1 MPCCLT
7 FLSYGGCDH
16 KQLWKIHCT
25 SDCSSVICASSEQ
38 EVMAQIHYKW
48 RCEECHM
55 RHWDTNERRRAER
68 AEDDERAI
76 LQDLDLPDQQKN
88 LFLDSYRSREDWVD
102 RRVEKSRT
110 EQVEEIQWVAEFAE
124 EYGRIMWALKY
135 GPEDDLPRL
144 HKRKDYLLDV
154 KFWDVTIVSDIGGED
169 SVTTRSR
176 ASSATLV
183 DESCAGTLDDQPTV
197 KEQLALKQH
206 PANFYHADP
215 GIVSEAQA
223 PFEAHQAAAGA

>member
-1 MPCCLT
+1 MGLT
-7 FLSYGGCDH
+7 DV
-16 KQLWKIHCT
+16 
-25 SDCSSVICASSEQ
+25 SSVICAPSEQ

-48 RCEECHM
+48 RCEECHT

-76 LQDLDLPDQQKN
+76 LQDRDLPDQQKN

-144 HKRKDYLLDV
+144 HKRKDYLVDV

-223 PFEAHQAAAGA
+223 PYEAHQAAAGA

>member
-1 MPCCLT
+1 MP
-7 FLSYGGCDH
+7 
-16 KQLWKIHCT
+16 
-25 SDCSSVICASSEQ
+25 SVICAPSEQ

-48 RCEECHM
+48 RCEECHT

-76 LQDLDLPDQQKN
+76 LQDRDLPDQQKN

-144 HKRKDYLLDV
+144 HKRKDYLVDV

-223 PFEAHQAAAGA
+223 PYEAHQAAAGA

>member
-1 MPCCLT
+1 MPCCLA

-25 SDCSSVICASSEQ
+25 SDCSSVICEPSEQ

-48 RCEECHM
+48 RCEECHT

-76 LQDLDLPDQQKN
+76 LQDRDLPDQQKS

-144 HKRKDYLLDV
+144 HKRKDYLLGV

-183 DESCAGTLDDQPTV
+183 DESCAGTLEDQPTM

-206 PANFYHADP
+206 PAKFYHVDP
-215 GIVSEAQA
+215 GIVSETQA
-223 PFEAHQAAAGA
+223 PYEAHQAAAGA

>member
-1 MPCCLT
+1 MPCCLA

-25 SDCSSVICASSEQ
+25 SDCSSVICAPSEQ
-38 EVMAQIHYKW
+38 EVMAHIHYKW
-48 RCEECHM
+48 RCEECHT

-76 LQDLDLPDQQKN
+76 LQDDDLPDQQKN
-88 LFLDSYRSREDWVD
+88 LFLDSYRFREDWVD

-110 EQVEEIQWVAEFAE
+110 EQVEEIQWVVEFAE

-135 GPEDDLPRL
+135 GPDDDLTRL
-144 HKRKDYLLDV
+144 HKRMDYLLDV
-154 KFWDVTIVSDIGGED
+154 KFWDVTIVRDIRGED

-183 DESCAGTLDDQPTV
+183 DESCAGTLDDQPTM
-197 KEQLALKQH
+197 KEQLDLKQH
-206 PANFYHADP
+206 PAKLYHVDP
-215 GIVSEAQA
+215 SIVSEADA
-223 PFEAHQAAAGA
+223 PYEAHQAAAGA